1 MTHVHSFTSRHE
13 PIIGVLFSASA
24 FLIWG
29 LSPFYWKV
37 LGAVPALEII
47 LHRIVWSFAFLVPLL
62 ILQRRWQE
70 FIDAV
75 TNLRM
80 LLILSS
86 TGLLVACNWLLY
98 IWAVNNDHLIQASL
112 GYYINPLVNVVLG
125 MIFLRERLRP
135 PQILAVLLATVG
147 VLYLTVYHGVFPW
160 IAITLALTFG
170 FYGLIR
176 KVVPVSSLVGLTVE
190 TMLLSLP
197 ALIYLAYLDTKGMGS
212 IFRVSRG
219 LDLLLMGAS
228 LVTAVPL
235 LFFTLGARR
244 ILLSTL
250 GLLQYIAP
258 SGMFLLAIFIF
269 NEPFSMAQVWTF
281 VLIWTALAIYTTD
294 SIRYYRKT
302 NQTLS

>member
-1 MTHVHSFTSRHE
+1 MTHTHPSKSKNQPVL
-13 PIIGVLFSASA
+13 GVLYASSA

-29 LSPFYWKV
+29 LSPFYWKA

-47 LHRIVWSFAFLVPLL
+47 LHRIVWSFVFLVPLV

-70 FIDAV
+70 FIDVV

-80 LLILSS
+80 LFILSS
-86 TGLLVACNWLLY
+86 TGIFVACNWLLY
-98 IWAVNNDHLIQASL
+98 IWAVNNGYLLQASL

-125 MIFLRERLRP
+125 VIFLRERLRP
-135 PQILAVLLATVG
+135 PQILAVLLATAG
-147 VLYLTVYHGVFPW
+147 VLYLTLHHGVFPW

-176 KVVPVSSLVGLTVE
+176 KVVSVSSIIGLTVE

-197 ALIYLAYLDTKGMGS
+197 ALVYLVYLDIKGMGA

-219 LDLLLMGAS
+219 MDLLLMAAS

-244 ILLSTL
+244 ILLSTV

-258 SGMFLLAIFIF
+258 SGMFLLAIFAF
-269 NEPFSMAQVWTF
+269 NEPFSTAQVWTF
-281 VLIWTALAIYTTD
+281 ILIWIALVIYTID
-294 SIRYYRKT
+294 SIRYYRQI
-302 NQTLS
+302 NQTLP

>member
-1 MTHVHSFTSRHE
+1 MTHTHPSKSKNQPVL
-13 PIIGVLFSASA
+13 GVLYASSA

-29 LSPFYWKV
+29 LSPFYWKA

-47 LHRIVWSFAFLVPLL
+47 LHRIVWSFVFLVPLV

-70 FIDAV
+70 FIDVV

-80 LLILSS
+80 LFILSS
-86 TGLLVACNWLLY
+86 TGIFVACNWLLY
-98 IWAVNNDHLIQASL
+98 IWAVNNGYLLQASL

-125 MIFLRERLRP
+125 VIFLRERLRP
-135 PQILAVLLATVG
+135 PQILAVLLATAG
-147 VLYLTVYHGVFPW
+147 VLYLTLHHGVFPW

-176 KVVPVSSLVGLTVE
+176 KVVSVSSIIGLTVE

-197 ALIYLAYLDTKGMGS
+197 ALVYLVYLDIKGMGA

-219 LDLLLMGAS
+219 MDLLLMAAS

-244 ILLSTL
+244 ILLSTV

-258 SGMFLLAIFIF
+258 SGMFLLAIFVF
-269 NEPFSMAQVWTF
+269 NEPFSTAQVWTF
-281 VLIWTALAIYTTD
+281 ILIWIALVIYTID
-294 SIRYYRKT
+294 SIRYYRQI
-302 NQTLS
+302 NQTLP

>member
-1 MTHVHSFTSRHE
+1 MTHAHSSKLNSQ
-13 PIIGVLFSASA
+13 PVLGVLYAVSA

-29 LSPFYWKV
+29 LSPCYWKA

-47 LHRIVWSFAFLVPLL
+47 LHRIVWSFVFLVPLV

-70 FIDAV
+70 FIDVV
-75 TNLRM
+75 TNRRM

-86 TGLLVACNWLLY
+86 TGLFVSANWLLY
-98 IWAVNNDHLIQASL
+98 IWAVNNNYLLQASL
-112 GYYINPLVNVVLG
+112 GYYMNPLVNVVLG
-125 MIFLRERLRP
+125 VIFLRERLRP
-135 PQILAVLLATVG
+135 PQILAVLLAGAG
-147 VLYLTVYHGVFPW
+147 VLYLTIYHGVFPW

-190 TMLLSLP
+190 TMLLSIP
-197 ALIYLAYLDTKGMGS
+197 ALICLVYLDTKEIGS
-212 IFRVSRG
+212 IFRVSRAM
-219 LDLLLMGAS
+219 DLLLMGAS
-228 LVTAVPL
+228 VVTAVPL

-244 ILLSTL
+244 ILLSTV

-258 SGMFLLAIFIF
+258 SGMFLLAIFAF

-281 VLIWTALAIYTTD
+281 VFIWTALAIYTTD
-294 SIRYYRKT
+294 SVRYYRQ
-302 NQTLS
+302 NSQTPP

>member
-1 MTHVHSFTSRHE
+1 MTHAHSSKSRSE
-13 PIIGVLFSASA
+13 PVLGVLYATSA

-29 LSPFYWKV
+29 LSPFYWKA

-47 LHRIVWSFAFLVPLL
+47 LHRIVWSFVFLVPLV

-70 FIDAV
+70 FIDIV

-80 LLILSS
+80 LFILSS
-86 TGLLVACNWLLY
+86 TGILVGCNWLLY
-98 IWAVNNDHLIQASL
+98 IWAVNNDHLLQASL

-125 MIFLRERLRP
+125 VIFLRERLRQ
-135 PQILAVLLATVG
+135 PQILAVLLATAG
-147 VLYLTVYHGVFPW
+147 VLYLTIHHGVFPW
-160 IAITLALTFG
+160 ISITLALTFG

-190 TMLLSLP
+190 TMLLSFP
-197 ALIYLAYLDTKGMGS
+197 ALIYLVYLDTKGMGS
-212 IFRVSRG
+212 IFRVSHG
-219 LDLLLMGAS
+219 MDLLLMGAS

-244 ILLSTL
+244 ILLSTV

-258 SGMFLLAIFIF
+258 SGMFLSAIFAF

-281 VLIWTALAIYTTD
+281 VFIWTALAIYTTD
-294 SIRYYRKT
+294 SIRYYRQ
-302 NQTLS
+302 NSQVLS